1 MTTDECVNCKYAI
14 INEENKARVT
24 VECSRREKT
33 YLWGQYVPCE
43 DYIEKEN
50 YDDWSNKFKDKS

>member
-1 MTTDECVNCKYAI
+1 MTTDECANCRYAI

-50 YDDWSNKFKDKS
+50 YDD